1 MNRQRIAAHVFDFS
15 LLSGAAGRK
24 CLTGECMKCEKLLAE
39 HGVYPKCEK
48 LFALLY
54 KEVSVKYILRFPHH
68 RYRSFTFAFG

>member
-1 MNRQRIAAHVFDFS
+1 MAAHVFDFS

-48 LFALLY
+48 LFCAFNKMILI
-54 KEVSVKYILRFPHH
+54 KSCFTVSSPQVQILHI
-68 RYRSFTFAFG
+68 RSG

>member
-24 CLTGECMKCEKLLAE
+24 CLTGECMKCKKLLAE

-48 LFALLY
+48 LLC
-54 KEVSVKYILRFPHH
+54 
-68 RYRSFTFAFG
+68 AFI